1 MSYNG
6 IKEEIK
12 KYIHQDNFTKSVGWN
27 KNSSKREIHSNSCL
41 SQETKKNVSNKYPNL
56 SPIGTRKRTK
66 ETQIQQK
73 EGNKKIREEINK

>member
-1 MSYNG
+1 MESKKKLKNTY
-6 IKEEIK
+6 IKTTL
-12 KYIHQDNFTKSVGWN
+12 QNLWD
-27 KNSSKREIHSNSCL
+27 
-41 SQETKKNVSNKYPNL
+41 ETKTVLRGKSIAIDAFLKKQKNVSNKYPNL